1 MQAIIS
7 FHYICKTELLDL
19 IKSVNIEAP
28 KYKFWYFYNLFL
40 FSSFLICLST
50 KLVKP
55 KKRKARND
63 LSERLQE
70 AELGA
75 FKAIGEL
82 KLEMQGADNTERCG
96 CIVW

>member
-1 MQAIIS
+1 MEDGDDERPDTPSDMSSSSVKEPS
-7 FHYICKTELLDL
+7 FD
-19 IKSVNIEAP
+19 
-28 KYKFWYFYNLFL
+28 
-40 FSSFLICLST
+40 ST

-75 FKAIGEL
+75 FKASGEL
-82 KLEMQGADNTERCG
+82 KLEMQGADNTER
-96 CIVW
+96 